1 MLNIKLLNFKK
12 LQSHVLWLALIIAF
26 YLFNGINYL
35 RSQSITSDEGAFYN
49 YAVRYVQHHPDRI
62 NPINDN
68 SKMPVILLNI
78 IPRVIEQILH
88 PGLKK
93 TDNWESDIVAGR
105 YVTLLVS
112 VLIIFFVFLWAKE
125 LYGIRA
131 AIFAAFL

>member
-12 LQSHVLWLALIIAF
+12 LRSPGLWLALIIAF
-26 YLFNGINYL
+26 YLFNGVNYL

-49 YAVRYVQHHPDRI
+49 YAIRYVQHHPDRI

-78 IPRVIEQILH
+78 IPRAVQQVLH

-93 TDNWESDIVAGR
+93 TDNGDSDIVAGR
-105 YVTLLVS
+105 YVTLLIS
-112 VLIIFFVFLWAKE
+112 VF
-125 LYGIRA
+125 
-131 AIFAAFL
+131 